1 MCITAKIDVN
11 SVMETETKCFF
22 KMSISACQNICN
34 YKQGDNNMQKL
45 ITRKSVRK
53 VLHKILL
60 HEERSEIE
68 KYLTKD

>member
-1 MCITAKIDVN
+1 
-11 SVMETETKCFF
+11 
-22 KMSISACQNICN
+22 
-34 YKQGDNNMQKL
+34 MQKL